1 MSEPLSPPF
10 VHAYLL
16 DRAGGGREIDAA
28 AARAFEPAEGLLWLH
43 LDVNS
48 ATGREWVFDE
58 SGIDELSADALL
70 AGDSRPRAMMHE
82 SHLFVN
88 LRGVNMNPG
97 ADPEDMVS
105 IRIWLESDRIV
116 TTRRR
121 MLLSV
126 QDLRAAIAQGQGP
139 CSSGEFLAA
148 IIERLA
154 NRIGDVVEQIEDR
167 IDDIEERIAQG
178 DIQKLQSEVG
188 IIKRQTA
195 AIRRYLAPQRD
206 ALNRLFG
213 ENRLLSREESEALRE
228 QSDRTTRYLEELDL
242 ARERAVVA
250 QEELMNRLAHAQ
262 NSRLYILS
270 IVAAIFLPL
279 SFVTGLLG
287 MNVAGLPGTQD
298 PAAFTIAV
306 VAMITVGGALV
317 AVFKWKHWI

>member
-1 MSEPLSPPF
+1 MSETADSAF
-10 VHAYLL
+10 VHIYLL
-16 DRAGGGREIDAA
+16 DRAGGGRQLDAA
-28 AARAFEPAEGLLWLH
+28 GIDTWRPEQGLLWIH

-48 ATGREWVFDE
+48 GAARAWVYDQ
-58 SGIDELSADALL
+58 SGIDELTAEALL
-70 AGDSRPRAMMHE
+70 AGDSRPRAMPHE
-82 SHLFVN
+82 RNLFVN

-105 IRIWLESDRIV
+105 IRIWLEADRIV

-121 MLLSV
+121 LLLSV

-139 CSSGEFLAA
+139 CTSGEFLVA

-154 NRIGDVVEQIEDR
+154 NRIGNVVEQIEDH
-167 IDDIEERIAQG
+167 IDDIEDRIAQG
-178 DIQKLQSEVG
+178 SIQMLQSEVG
-188 IIKRQTA
+188 VVKRQTA

-206 ALNRLFG
+206 ALNRLLG
-213 ENRLLSREESEALRE
+213 ESQVLTRAEGEELRE

-287 MNVAGLPGTQD
+287 MNVAGLPGTED
-298 PAAFTIAV
+298 PAAFAISV
-306 VAMITVGGALV
+306 VAMLVVGGGLV
-317 AVFKWKHWI
+317 ALFRWKRWI

>member
-1 MSEPLSPPF
+1 
-10 VHAYLL
+10 
-16 DRAGGGREIDAA
+16 
-28 AARAFEPAEGLLWLH
+28 
-43 LDVNS
+43 
-48 ATGREWVFDE
+48 
-58 SGIDELSADALL
+58 
-70 AGDSRPRAMMHE
+70 
-82 SHLFVN
+82 
-88 LRGVNMNPG
+88 
-97 ADPEDMVS
+97 MV
-105 IRIWLESDRIV
+105 V
-116 TTRRR
+116 
-121 MLLSV
+121 
-126 QDLRAAIAQGQGP
+126 
-139 CSSGEFLAA
+139 
-148 IIERLA
+148 ERLTA
-154 NRIGDVVEQIEDR
+154 RIETMVGGIEEQIDSIEDR
-167 IDDIEERIAQG
+167 LVDSDVR
-178 DIQKLQSEVG
+178 KLQPALSALR
-188 IIKRQTA
+188 RQAA

>member
-1 MSEPLSPPF
+1 VTEPTASPF

-28 AARAFEPAEGLLWLH
+28 AARAWEPAQGLLWLH

-48 ATGREWVFDE
+48 AAGRDWVFDE

-70 AGDSRPRAMMHE
+70 TGDSRPRAMAHE
-82 SHLFVN
+82 SNLFVN

-105 IRIWLESDRIV
+105 IRIWLEPHRIV

-139 CSSGEFLAA
+139 CSSGEFLVAV
-148 IIERLA
+148 IERLA
-154 NRIGDVVEQIEDR
+154 NRIGDVVEQIEDN

-178 DIQKLQSEVG
+178 DIQRLQSEVG
-188 IIKRQTA
+188 IVKRQTA

-206 ALNRLFG
+206 ALNRLLG
-213 ENRLLSREESEALRE
+213 ENPLLTRE
-228 QSDRTTRYLEELDL
+228 
-242 ARERAVVA
+242 
-250 QEELMNRLAHAQ
+250 
-262 NSRLYILS
+262 
-270 IVAAIFLPL
+270 
-279 SFVTGLLG
+279 
-287 MNVAGLPGTQD
+287 
-298 PAAFTIAV
+298 
-306 VAMITVGGALV
+306 
-317 AVFKWKHWI
+317 

>member
-1 MSEPLSPPF
+1 MSEPTASPF

-16 DRAGGGREIDAA
+16 DRTGGGSAIDAA
-28 AARAFEPAEGLLWLH
+28 AVRTWAPAQGLLWLH
-43 LDVNS
+43 VDVND
-48 ATGREWVFDE
+48 AAGRDWVYDE
-58 SGIDELSADALL
+58 SGIDELSGDALL
-70 AGDSRPRAMMHE
+70 AGDSRPRAMTHE
-82 SHLFVN
+82 DNLFVN

-105 IRIWLESDRIV
+105 IRIWLEPDRIV

-126 QDLRAAIAQGQGP
+126 QDLRAAIAQEQGP
-139 CSSGEFLAA
+139 RSSGEFLVA

-154 NRIGDVVEQIEDR
+154 NRIGDVVEQIEDD
-167 IDDIEERIAQG
+167 IDDIEERIAKG
-178 DIQKLQSEVG
+178 DIQALQSEVG
-188 IIKRQTA
+188 VVKRQTA

-206 ALNRLFG
+206 ALNRLLG
-213 ENRLLSREESEALRE
+213 ESRLLSREESEELRE

-287 MNVAGLPGTQD
+287 MNVAGLPGTQN
-298 PAAFTIAV
+298 PAAFTISV
-306 VAMITVGGALV
+306 VAMLVVGGGLV
-317 AVFKWKHWI
+317 AFFRWKRWI